1 MIQEIIVFV
10 IAALVFGGIMYLYF
24 EWQELRGKGVNAKL
38 SNRLKELTEEEVLK
52 DLEQGV
58 TEWVE
63 DDTRMNVI
71 GQNGNEG
78 LHYKEK

>member
-10 IAALVFGGIMYLYF
+10 MAALVFGGIMYLWF
-24 EWQELRGKGVNAKL
+24 EWQEYRGKVANAKL

>member
-1 MIQEIIVFV
+1 M
-10 IAALVFGGIMYLYF
+10 LGI
-24 EWQELRGKGVNAKL
+24 
-38 SNRLKELTEEEVLK
+38 KELTEEEVLK

-71 GQNGNEG
+71 VQNGNEG